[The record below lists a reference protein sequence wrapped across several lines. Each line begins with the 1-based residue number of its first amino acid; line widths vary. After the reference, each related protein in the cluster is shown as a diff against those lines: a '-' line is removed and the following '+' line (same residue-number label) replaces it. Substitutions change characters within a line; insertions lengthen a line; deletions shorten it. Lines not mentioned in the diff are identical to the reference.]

1 MRKILCAFIL
11 LAGLLIGCATTG
23 RANYSDLKWEVKEY
37 LGYRFR
43 GESNRDQRNRVRQ
56 LMGIES
62 EQQARQRQT
71 SISISSFAR
80 GWNNQANCPHQM
92 AELRLMDAHNEAI
105 NAHLASLRRD
115 VELVY
120 AYLIN

>member
-1 MRKILCAFIL
+1 MRKILCVFVL

-56 LMGIES
+56 LMGIET

-80 GWNNQANCPHQM
+80 GWNNQGNCPHLMYQ
-92 AELRLMDAHNEAI
+92 LRLMNAHNEAI
-105 NAHLASLRRD
+105 DAFLAELRRD
-115 VELVY
+115 AELVY
-120 AYLIN
+120 AYLTN